1 MATAGRVLVKQRR
14 ISRAGSVYL
23 GAIAAMSFFTGIDL
37 AAAAPKSV
45 VSRTSVLFSG
55 NFTDYKTG
63 GEVAMFGTFQLKTKF
78 QPATGNLVV
87 QSSLRKA
94 STIAFATS
102 TPPPSDPLRD
112 ALESLKQIAS
122 ELKAQIVEIKPVI
135 FNLESQLHLVRLT
148 DSDPLIPGKQIDR
161 ALEAAIK
168 TQIVTASASLLEL
181 TKQLEEVAKQI
192 KDLIN
197 QIDQRESANPSR
209 PIYKAA
215 GTTNTPQ
222 AICPLL
228 GCERLLK
235 FSLRQEGGE
244 RTDYLLRV
252 RLSFSERGDLILADP
267 DSTPLPPDY

>member
-1 MATAGRVLVKQRR
+1 MA
-14 ISRAGSVYL
+14 
-23 GAIAAMSFFTGIDL
+23 FFAWIDL

-55 NFTDYKTG
+55 NFKDYKTG
-63 GEVAMFGTFQLKTKF
+63 AEVAMFGTFQLTTKI

-87 QSSLRKA
+87 RASLRKA

-102 TPPPSDPLRD
+102 TPPSSDPLRD
-112 ALESLKQIAS
+112 ELESLKQIAS

-135 FNLESQLHLVRLT
+135 LDLEAQLRLVQQT
-148 DSDPLIPGKQIDR
+148 DSNPFIPGKQVDR
-161 ALEAAIK
+161 TLEAAINAQIATARANLLGLT
-168 TQIVTASASLLEL
+168 TQLDEVLE
-181 TKQLEEVAKQI
+181 QI
-192 KDLIN
+192 KDLVS
-197 QIDQRESANPSR
+197 QIEQRESAEPSR

-215 GTTNTPQ
+215 GATNTPQ

-228 GCERLLK
+228 GCERLLN
-235 FSLRQEGGE
+235 FSLRRKGGE

-267 DSTPLPPDY
+267 DSPPLPADY